1 MFEVEIDKFKRVLAM
16 KQYKLI
22 REQRELHPDL
32 EIADVNNDFTMLVWR
47 KASFRRKYNTM
58 LRLEASTINNN
69 LKYMDRIA
77 MYDSNENRVRE
88 ELDMM
93 YSSIFRKEPNHSV
106 MSDQTIM
113 QRCVDGI
120 LDIVSPSFYFF
131 YPYYKRKLLDEES
144 SKVKDYFLNALIN
157 NDLEVS
163 GQTYPRILD
172 NFVRDDTLLN
182 DEVRRKMDKETSW
195 HM

>member
-1 MFEVEIDKFKRVLAM
+1 MFEVEIDKLKRVLAM
-16 KQYKLI
+16 KQYKII

-32 EIADVNNDFTMLVWR
+32 DIADTNDTFSMLVWR
-47 KASFRRKYNTM
+47 KDPNKRKYNTM
-58 LRLEASTINNN
+58 LRLEATTINNN

-77 MYDSNENRVRE
+77 MYESNEARVRE

-93 YSSIFRKEPNHSV
+93 YSSIFRKQPNHSV

-113 QRCVDGI
+113 QRCIDGI

-131 YPYYKRKLLDEES
+131 YPYYKRKLLDEEGG
-144 SKVKDYFLNALIN
+144 KVKDYFLNALIH

-163 GQTYPRILD
+163 GQTYPTILD
-172 NFVRDDTLLN
+172 NFPRDDGLLN
-182 DEVRRKMDKETSW
+182 DEVTKKMDRDSSW

>member
-1 MFEVEIDKFKRVLAM
+1 M

-32 EIADVNNDFTMLVWR
+32 EITNDAFSMLVWR
-47 KASFRRKYNTM
+47 KDPQKRKYNTM
-58 LRLEASTINNN
+58 IRLEATTINNN
-69 LKYMDRIA
+69 MKYMDRIE
-77 MYDSNENRVRE
+77 MYDSNVKRVRE

-93 YSSIFRKEPNHSV
+93 YSEIFKRQPDHDL

-113 QRCVDGI
+113 QRCIDGI

-131 YPYYKRKLLDEES
+131 YPYYRRKLLDEEEG
-144 SKVKDYFLNALIN
+144 KVKDLFLNAVIN
-157 NDLEVS
+157 NDLDIS
-163 GQTYPRILD
+163 GHTYQSILD
-172 NFVRDDTLLN
+172 NFVRDDAVLN
-182 DEVRRKMDKETSW
+182 DEVTKKMDSVASW